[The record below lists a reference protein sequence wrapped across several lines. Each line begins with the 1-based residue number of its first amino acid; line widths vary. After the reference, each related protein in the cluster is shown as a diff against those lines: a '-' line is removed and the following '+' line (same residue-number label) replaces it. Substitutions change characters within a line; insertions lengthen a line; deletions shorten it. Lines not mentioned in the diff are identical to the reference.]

1 MEWSKTRLISS
12 LDSLRVIWLE
22 AVAVSVRLWL
32 LVSRLEERSR
42 RVLKNGC
49 SRQSS
54 KEPAT
59 KSVRFRLSPSQAQ
72 GCFCCWL
79 PRGKMKNLP
88 EKVMSDK
95 ACFSRVAAVCTGWLA
110 KLRSRFHPKKFLL
123 KCWCWYCSAAAAW
136 DADDFW
142 LNWCSGLSWYLAA
155 VAADDYH
162 PPARTPNLL
171 AELRLLN

>member
-59 KSVRFRLSPSQAQ
+59 KSVRFRLSPSQ
-72 GCFCCWL
+72 G
-79 PRGKMKNLP
+79 
-88 EKVMSDK
+88 
-95 ACFSRVAAVCTGWLA
+95 
-110 KLRSRFHPKKFLL
+110 
-123 KCWCWYCSAAAAW
+123 
-136 DADDFW
+136 
-142 LNWCSGLSWYLAA
+142 SGLLLLLASSWKDEKPTWKGNEWQGLLFACGCCMYWMACEVEISFSPQKVSSKML
-155 VAADDYH
+155 VLVLQRSSRLRCWWFLVELMFRSQLVSGCGAADNYHTH
-162 PPARTPNLL
+162 PPAHPIYLL
-171 AELRLLN
+171 SLGY